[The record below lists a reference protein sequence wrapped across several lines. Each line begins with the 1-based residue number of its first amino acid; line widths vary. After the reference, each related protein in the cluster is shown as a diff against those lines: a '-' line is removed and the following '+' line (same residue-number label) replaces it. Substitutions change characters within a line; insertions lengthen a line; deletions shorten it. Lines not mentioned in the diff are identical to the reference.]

1 MDSSFVWNI
10 NGVNVSGEG
19 LLASPRNIHKSVYIL
34 RSGRKFKV
42 RLYEDTY
49 DGYLIIESREE

>member
-10 NGVNVSGEG
+10 NGVNINREG
-19 LLASPRNIHKSVYIL
+19 LLASPRNIHKSVHIL
-34 RSGRKFKV
+34 RSGHKLKV
-42 RLYEDTY
+42 WLYEDTY